1 MSSIGSRTGADR
13 AFPSRRG
20 APASVVAG
28 LVPAIR
34 TAPLPANSESFRR
47 SHGVDGRDKP
57 RHDGVGMARPLFGLE
72 FEEAGSE

>member
-20 APASVVAG
+20 PPASVVAG

-47 SHGVDGRDKP
+47 SHGVDKP
-57 RHDGVGMARPLFGLE
+57 GHDGVARPRLFGSQLE
-72 FEEAGSE
+72 EVGRE